1 MTRKVFLSILGTG
14 QYKSCRY
21 EKDGFV
27 SNETKF
33 IQQALLEFLQQKCNW
48 ASSDQ
53 VIVFLT
59 DRAQTTHWIPNGT
72 TDKGLKQILDEM
84 GVSYKGVRIEDGKDT
99 GQMWSIF
106 ETIFSQLQEEDE
118 LYIDITHSFR
128 YLPMLMVV
136 LVNYAKLLKKVTVAG
151 IYYGNYE
158 AKAPE
163 SDIAPVMDLLPLS
176 SLQDWTSAASDYLQY
191 GHIGKLKELTDA
203 SLIPILRDPATR
215 NKDTETLK
223 SFIGTL
229 KNVTDERVTCR
240 GLNIIGNERM
250 RILNGKVS
258 TIEEVTITQLR
269 PVFEKIKQSMAD
281 FGYQSD
287 VSNCIKVARWCQD
300 NQLYQQAITMLEEGL
315 ISLFCASCKVCEL
328 DYNERADRDIVNKC
342 VHIASRNLPECE
354 WKEEDAGTIDKIR
367 RIINDSASHLDIY
380 ANILS
385 QVGELR
391 NDYNHAGFNSKP
403 AQADD
408 IIKKIEKYL
417 SSVENL
423 LKR

>member
-1 MTRKVFLSILGTG
+1 MARKVFLSLLGTG

-21 EKDGFV
+21 EKDGFK
-27 SNETKF
+27 SSETKF
-33 IQQALLEFLQQKCNW
+33 IQQALLEFLQQKCGW
-48 ASSDQ
+48 TSSDQ
-53 VIVFLT
+53 AIVFLT
-59 DRAQTTHWIPNGT
+59 GRAETTHWTPDGT
-72 TDKGLKQILDEM
+72 ADKGLKQILEEM
-84 GVSYKGVRIEDGKDT
+84 GVSYEGVRIEDGKDT
-99 GQMWSIF
+99 EQMWSIF

-118 LYIDITHSFR
+118 LYVDITHSFR

-158 AKAPE
+158 AKDPK

-203 SLIPILRDPATR
+203 ELIPVLKDPATR
-215 NKDTETLK
+215 NNDAIALR

-240 GLNIIGNERM
+240 GLNIIENERM
-250 RILNGKVS
+250 RILNDKVN
-258 TIEEVTITQLR
+258 TIEEVTIPQLK
-269 PVFEKIKQSMAD
+269 PVFEKIKQSMDD
-281 FGYQSD
+281 FGYQSN
-287 VSNCIKVARWCQD
+287 VSNCIKVAKWCQD

-315 ISLFCASCKVCEL
+315 ISLFCEGCKVCKL
-328 DYNERADRDIVNKC
+328 DYNIEKDRNIVNMC
-342 VHIASRNLPECE
+342 VFIASRDLPESE
-354 WKEEDAGTIDKIR
+354 WKEKDPDTIDKIR
-367 RIINDSASHLDIY
+367 RIINDSDSHLDIY
-380 ANILS
+380 SSILS
-385 QVGELR
+385 QVSGLR

-417 SSVENL
+417 SSVEAM
-423 LKR
+423 LKQ